1 MNEFQMHQNKLR
13 VAAINLDAVATTTQC
28 DDDDDSGCEAASK
41 KVSAGQQQQKCNTIN
56 SSQCN
61 THLMVLSCSGK
72 QESALPVMAQRRP
85 CHATY
90 TECTFL

>member
-1 MNEFQMHQNKLR
+1 
-13 VAAINLDAVATTTQC
+13 
-28 DDDDDSGCEAASK
+28 
-41 KVSAGQQQQKCNTIN
+41 
-56 SSQCN
+56 
-61 THLMVLSCSGK
+61 MVLSCSGK

>member
-1 MNEFQMHQNKLR
+1 LEPVPRLALTALSQSLQKTVDVSPGTLPKFQR
-13 VAAINLDAVATTTQC
+13 
-28 DDDDDSGCEAASK
+28 EAANK